1 MTNSSAASALGR
13 FGAKPPSSPT
23 LVLWPDGVEDFAV
36 HRFDGFPNALAEI
49 PVLVAVAQFDR
60 LVRARRRARGNC
72 GAAN

>member
-1 MTNSSAASALGR
+1 LNLGCR
-13 FGAKPPSSPT
+13 IEPT
-23 LVLWPDGVEDFAV
+23 DGVEDFAV

-72 GAAN
+72 GAAK